1 MSLVGPE
8 PVSTS
13 PLRRVAYDLATERR
27 AQGPYP
33 PGDVWPS
40 LRRSHRMIADAL
52 GLLLEGYARHGPVF
66 SLRLFHARHVFMLGP
81 EANHFILVS
90 HADHFRW
97 RDGSFGDLIPLLGD
111 GMLTIDGDFHRRS
124 RRIMLPAFHRER
136 IAAAHGAIGVE
147 VERAVGLWHDGAR
160 LDLYRWAR
168 ELALRVAL
176 RALFGLD
183 PDRRPPDLD
192 PTAEFERALGF
203 FGREYALQILRGP
216 RTPFAQLME
225 ARRRLDELLYS
236 EIARRRRSG
245 ERGEDL
251 LSLLLDA
258 RDEDGSALSEAHVR
272 DHLMT
277 MLFAGHDTTTATVAF
292 LFYELARAPEWDAR
306 VAAERA
312 ALGREPTAA
321 DLTAG
326 ADGPL
331 ALLEQA
337 IEETLRLY
345 PPAWI
350 GPRRCSRPFEFQ
362 GHSIPRG
369 ALVNYSSWA
378 SHRLPDVWERPHAF
392 RPERF
397 APEARKQ
404 IPRGAYVPFG
414 GGSRICIGMR
424 FGQLEIRTIAA
435 RVLRDFR
442 IELAPGFRLAIRQTP
457 TLGPRAGLPVVV
469 KARE

>member
-1 MSLVGPE
+1 MSLVGPP

-13 PLRRVAYDLATERR
+13 PVRRVAYEVIAERR
-27 AQGPYP
+27 ARQSYP

-40 LRRSHRMIADAL
+40 LPRTHRMIADPL
-52 GLLLEGYARHGPVF
+52 GLLLDAYACHGPVF
-66 SLRLFHARHVFMLGP
+66 SLRIFHARHVFMLGP
-81 EANHFILVS
+81 EANHFVLVS

-97 RDGSFGDLIPLLGD
+97 RDGAFGDLIPLLGD
-111 GMLTIDGDFHRRS
+111 GLLTTDGDFHRRS

-136 IAAAHGAIGVE
+136 IAAAQRTIAAE
-147 VERAVGLWHDGAR
+147 VERAVAPWHAGAR
-160 LDLYRWAR
+160 VDLYRWAR
-168 ELALRVAL
+168 ELALRVAM

-183 PDRRPPDLD
+183 PDRRPPGLD
-192 PTAEFERALGF
+192 PATEFQRALSF
-203 FGREYALQILRGP
+203 YGREYVLQVLRGP
-216 RTPFAQLME
+216 RTPFAALMD
-225 ARRRLDELLYS
+225 ARRRLDALLYA
-236 EIARRRRSG
+236 EVERRRRSG

-258 RDEDGSALSEAHVR
+258 RDEDGSALSRRHVR

-292 LFYELARAPEWDAR
+292 LFYELARASRWDAR
-306 VAAERA
+306 LAAERA
-312 ALGREPTAA
+312 ALGDEPTAA
-321 DLTAG
+321 DLMAG
-326 ADGPL
+326 IDGPL
-331 ALLEQA
+331 PLLEQS

-350 GPRRCSRPFEFQ
+350 GPRRCVEPFELA
-362 GHSIPRG
+362 GYTVPSG

-378 SHRLPDVWERPHAF
+378 SHRLPAVWESPHAF

-397 APEARKQ
+397 GPEARKA

-442 IELAPGFRLAIRQTP
+442 LELAPGFRLAIRQTP
-457 TLGPRAGLPVVV
+457 TLGPRAGLPMVV
-469 KARE
+469 KWRE

>member
-8 PVSTS
+8 PVSFS
-13 PLRRVAYDLATERR
+13 PLRRVAYDIAAERR
-27 AQGPYP
+27 AQSPYP
-33 PGDVWPS
+33 PGDVVPS

-52 GLLLEGYARHGPVF
+52 GLLLDAYERHGAVF

-81 EANHFILVS
+81 AANHFMLVS

-97 RDGSFGDLIPLLGD
+97 RDGAFGDLIPLLGD

-136 IAAAHGAIGVE
+136 IAPHGTIDAEI
-147 VERAVGLWHDGAR
+147 ERAVEPWHDGAR
-160 LDLYRWAR
+160 IDLYRFSR

-183 PDRRPPDLD
+183 PDPR
-192 PTAEFERALGF
+192 PTASTPEFQRALCF
-203 FGREYALQILRGP
+203 FGHEYLLRSCAA
-216 RTPFAQLME
+216 R
-225 ARRRLDELLYS
+225 ARRSRRCS
-236 EIARRRRSG
+236 PHGAGSTTCSTARSRAAAAAASAGRTCSRCCSTP
-245 ERGEDL
+245 RQ
-251 LSLLLDA
+251 
-258 RDEDGSALSEAHVR
+258 DGSALSEAHVR

-277 MLFAGHDTTTATVAF
+277 MLFAGHDTTTATVSF
-292 LFYELARAPEWDAR
+292 LFHELARAPEGDAR
-306 VAAERA
+306 LAAERA
-312 ALGREPTAA
+312 ALGREPTAY
-321 DLTAG
+321 LRRR
-326 ADGPL
+326 DGPL
-331 ALLEQA
+331 PLLEQA

-350 GPRRCSRPFEFQ
+350 GPRRAARPFTFD
-362 GHSIPRG
+362 GHSVPRG

-378 SHRLPDVWERPHAF
+378 SHRLPDVWADPHAF

-397 APEARKQ
+397 GPQERSQ
-404 IPRGAYVPFG
+404 FPRGAYVPFG
-414 GGSRICIGMR
+414 GGSRICLGMR

-442 IELAPGFRLAIRQTP
+442 LELAPGFRLAIRQTP

-469 KARE
+469 KGRE